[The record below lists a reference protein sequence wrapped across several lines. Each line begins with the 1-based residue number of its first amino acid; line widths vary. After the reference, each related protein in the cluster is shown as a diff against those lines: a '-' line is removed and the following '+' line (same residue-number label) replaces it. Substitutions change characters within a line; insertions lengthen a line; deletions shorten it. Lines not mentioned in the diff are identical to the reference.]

1 MHMQETNLLIS
12 SQLKEL
18 KESQTKGE
26 PDMETS
32 VKELSIKEQQIMEKL
47 CQNRMSKIKVNF
59 LAIKPWFL
67 KPHVEELSK

>member
-18 KESQTKGE
+18 KKSQTKGE

-47 CQNRMSKIKVNF
+47 RQNRMSKIKVNF
-59 LAIKPWFL
+59 LEYKSLIFKTTCRRIK
-67 KPHVEELSK
+67 

>member
-26 PDMETS
+26 PDMEIS

-59 LAIKPWFL
+59 LGHKSLIFKTTCGRIK
-67 KPHVEELSK
+67 